1 MSARPRNAD
10 KMPPVKTPM
19 AHGSGLSIGQVALQS
34 GVSARMIRHYELQG
48 LLPAAQRTEAGYR
61 VYEAADIHRL
71 SFIKRARDLGF
82 EMDEIS
88 QLLSLWKDQK
98 RSNAQVREIA
108 TQHMQA
114 LQQRI
119 EQLQSMHE
127 TLSHLVDCCA
137 HQARPECPIL
147 DDLSG
152 RAQHP
157 IRPKS

>member
-1 MSARPRNAD
+1 MSAARRAP
-10 KMPPVKTPM
+10 TQELL
-19 AHGSGLSIGQVALQS
+19 AHGAGLTIGQVALES
-34 GVSARMIRHYELQG
+34 GVSARMIRHYEQQG
-48 LLPAAQRTEAGYR
+48 LLPAARRTPAGYR
-61 VYEAADIHRL
+61 LYEAVDVHRL

-82 EMDEIS
+82 ELEEIA

-98 RSNAQVREIA
+98 RSNAQVRQIA

-114 LQQRI
+114 LQLRI

-137 HQARPECPIL
+137 HQSRPECPIL

-152 RAQHP
+152 RSPPRKPCQP
-157 IRPKS
+157 

>member
-1 MSARPRNAD
+1 M
-10 KMPPVKTPM
+10 T
-19 AHGSGLSIGQVALQS
+19 IGQVARQS
-34 GVSARMIRHYELQG
+34 GVSARMIRHYEQQG
-48 LLPAAQRTEAGYR
+48 LLPAALRTEAGYR
-61 VYEAADIHRL
+61 IYEAADIHRL

-82 EMDEIS
+82 EMDEIA

-98 RSNAQVREIA
+98 RSHEQVRKIA
-108 TQHMQA
+108 AQHMLA
-114 LQQRI
+114 LQLRI

-152 RAQHP
+152 RMQHP
-157 IRPKS
+157 VHPKS